1 MGTTIEAGTLGG
13 RFGYLR
19 FGDGPRTLVILPG
32 LYLDGEAPGGLAAR
46 AYAYGRALTAA
57 HTVYVVRRPRGLPA
71 ETSIADLAAQY
82 GQLLRSEFGRADVVG
97 LSTRGLI
104 AQELALGDP
113 DAVDRL
119 ALVVSGAR
127 IAKRHAG
134 RLQAELATF
143 LAR

>member
-1 MGTTIEAGTLGG
+1 MRGLTMGNTFESGTLGG

-19 FGDGPRTLVILPG
+19 FGEGPRKLVILPG

-46 AYAYGRALTAA
+46 AYAYGFRALTAA
-57 HTVYVVRRPRGLPA
+57 HTVYVIRRPRGLSVG
-71 ETSIADLAAQY
+71 TSIADLAAQY
-82 GQLLRSEFGRADVVG
+82 GRLLRSEFGRADVVG
-97 LSTRGLI
+97 LSTGGLI

-127 IAKRHAG
+127 IAEPG
-134 RLQAELATF
+134 RWLCA
-143 LAR
+143 